1 MVDGTVK
8 NRNPDYRDKIIE
20 GQELNTVPEV
30 NALQN
35 VYITMKMEESKTTK
49 LLKKLLTAQRFWK
62 LKTIK
67 KN

>member
-1 MVDGTVK
+1 MYYFHTSYMEMEKLEDWK
-8 NRNPDYRDKIIE
+8 

>member
-1 MVDGTVK
+1 MEKLKDWK
-8 NRNPDYRDKIIE
+8 

>member
-1 MVDGTVK
+1 MEMEKLEDWK
-8 NRNPDYRDKIIE
+8 

>member
-1 MVDGTVK
+1 MEMEIFEDWK
-8 NRNPDYRDKIIE
+8 

-30 NALQN
+30 NVLQN

-49 LLKKLLTAQRFWK
+49 LLKKLLTGQRFWK